1 MISHQQPLVDIWE
14 ERKVFGSRGQLLKDE
29 VLGKNPS
36 LPVSNGKNPNPIKVI
51 KRDAHSLRIKLAVG
65 DLPEKIITAF
75 QVVHDEN
82 TNEKAAL
89 NKCKDALS
97 HFKEMEKDI
106 ANISSHGTPQGSEMV
121 DKIQEQ
127 ENVLQQCVTQLENSE
142 ASRVALISQLMEA
155 VQDETLAFQ
164 ESKLE
169 LIRND
174 MKAAHKQIEQAA
186 NMRKRLTS
194 PFLPIEAAA
203 RAAEPIPPSAQLTSV
218 VPLPTIPVTSFASS
232 KPTDEESKRAA
243 AAAVA
248 AKLAASTSSAQMLT
262 SVLSSLVAEEA
273 AASMSS
279 GLKRGFSS
287 NLAYGSPEKRP
298 KLDNPGTF
306 SDMNKAD
313 GGGSAYFSTGMQ
325 SLPQTNP
332 MPAAF
337 PPPPPPPPIPPAN
350 SPPSQLVQSAAMMMG
365 VLPYGGGFYPPPG
378 FGFYGQS
385 PQTTPP
391 PVPRQ

>member
-1 MISHQQPLVDIWE
+1 MLYALFLV
-14 ERKVFGSRGQLLKDE
+14 L
-29 VLGKNPS
+29 
-36 LPVSNGKNPNPIKVI
+36 VI
-51 KRDAHSLRIKLAVG
+51 DCKSCSQILVNHM
-65 DLPEKIITAF
+65 
-75 QVVHDEN
+75 Q
-82 TNEKAAL
+82 AA
-89 NKCKDALS
+89 
-97 HFKEMEKDI
+97 
-106 ANISSHGTPQGSEMV
+106 
-121 DKIQEQ
+121 
-127 ENVLQQCVTQLENSE
+127 
-142 ASRVALISQLMEA
+142 R
-155 VQDETLAFQ
+155 
-164 ESKLE
+164 
-169 LIRND
+169 
-174 MKAAHKQIEQAA
+174 KQIEQGV
-186 NMRKRLTS
+186 NLRKRLVS

-203 RAAEPIPPSAQLTSV
+203 RAAEPNPPSVQLPSI
-218 VPLPTIPVTSFASS
+218 VPMPTNPVTSFASS

-287 NLAYGSPEKRP
+287 NLPYASPEKRP
-298 KLDNPGTF
+298 KLDNPATF
-306 SDMNKAD
+306 SDMNKSD
-313 GGGSAYFSTGMQ
+313 GGSSAYFSTGMQ
-325 SLPQTNP
+325 SLSQTNP

-365 VLPYGGGFYPPPG
+365 VLPYGYGSAGSLPPPPMPIATGLARPPPLQPPQQPTQQQLQIPQSHSQQQQQQPVSGGFYPPPG